1 MAVTGSLPS
10 GGLQSALSITWDLSG
25 LVKAGMGRVDW
36 PPRARAGLGKNRC
49 TGVRISWEGVCLVQ
63 SMVSLPRLGFETT
76 FPCDMKHQQICFE
89 LKKLPPLLRYQEML
103 PIIHSD
109 RFGSPSWLSVFR
121 ELLCEFI
128 SLSSFFFFPKIFG
141 PNQSIILQMTESSQE
156 SYVQNDQCL
165 LFLCVCV
172 VVYE

>member
-128 SLSSFFFFPKIFG
+128 SLSSFFFFFPKNFWTK
-141 PNQSIILQMTESSQE
+141 SIHHSSDHRVISRIICPE
-156 SYVQNDQCL
+156 
-165 LFLCVCV
+165 
-172 VVYE
+172 